1 MATYLNDLRLTEL
14 ATGEG
19 SGTWGTTTN
28 LSLELIGEALGFATQ
43 QVFGSDADA
52 TTTIADGASDP
63 ARAMYFKI
71 TSAGSLTATRT
82 CTIAP
87 NTISRVMFI
96 ENATT
101 GSQSIQ
107 ISQGSGASVT
117 ILAGKT
123 AVVYLDGAGSGA
135 AVVDAMAGVDPGVT
149 DTLAEVLAAG
159 NTSGANNLIIDNGQ
173 AITTNTINETT
184 AASGVTIDSVLLK
197 DDGVN
202 ATNLEITN
210 IKAND
215 GTSAGSIAN
224 STGVVTLASSVL
236 TTADINGGT
245 IDGAVIGGTT
255 PAALS
260 ATTGSFSSTLGVT
273 GAATFSSTVAGA
285 FNGTLGATTPAS
297 VAATTLSTT
306 GAATFGGD
314 LILNEASPLLIFQI
328 SGVSK
333 GYAGIAFTAGS
344 IVADSAT
351 DDYVVRSAN
360 GDFRVSTDDGTTSAL
375 TIAQTTGAATFG
387 GNVTGKNATFVT
399 TTAASL
405 ISIGDTAAGTYSLL
419 RMYGGSGK
427 YNFQVGVQNNVN
439 NAFEITPSTAV
450 GGTTFTTPALLING
464 SNGNVGISESN
475 PVAKIHIQGSGT
487 SGQVTSSLILENS
500 SSGTAGLQITGTA
513 GSSHL
518 DFMYGGAPST
528 GTNTLTTGM
537 SMTLEGSGAGRVGI
551 GTSSPAET
559 LHVAGAIAT
568 TAGISGHGAN
578 RATFSQEGAGG
589 AFIQSYGANTLTMG
603 AFVFRQASSDFSL
616 NATPLTIS
624 ATGDATF
631 SGTVNGLTLAPSAS
645 GNRWGVTAEVASN
658 GVMEIGRY
666 IDFHSTDGDTSDYGA
681 RLDYDGTNIVS
692 TNAFS
697 MASGIYLGGSVA
709 ANLLNDYETGVFTPT
724 LSFGGASVGI
734 TYSNQYGRYTK
745 VGRQVTVQV
754 GVYLTSKGTSTG
766 GAVVSGLPFNVTTQA
781 GGFGSYA
788 GTFKGAGMASLSNAT
803 NVIAD
808 ENTTTLLLE
817 ENNASGAS
825 ALTNANFT
833 DATYFMAT
841 ITYFN

>member
-28 LSLELIGEALGFATQ
+28 TSLELIGEALGYATQ

-123 AVVYLDGAGSGA
+123 AVVYLDGAGAGA

-215 GTSAGSIAN
+215 GTSAGSIAD

-245 IDGAVIGGTT
+245 IDGTTLGATT
-255 PAALS
+255 PSSVA

-306 GAATFGGD
+306 GAATFGGNVAIG
-314 LILNEASPLLIFQI
+314 LASTNTW
-328 SGVSK
+328 ST
-333 GYAGIAFTAGS
+333 GYAIEIGTEQAAIWGAGDQIDITGNAYFNS
-344 IVADSAT
+344 GWKAAATKSGASKYEQALGTHNFAVSGAVTADSAIT
-351 DDYVVRSAN
+351 FKSALNIAPN
-360 GDFRVSTDDGTTSAL
+360 GDISFYEDTGTTAKLFWDASAE
-375 TIAQTTGAATFG
+375 
-387 GNVTGKNATFVT
+387 
-399 TTAASL
+399 SL
-405 ISIGDTAAGTYSLL
+405 
-419 RMYGGSGK
+419 
-427 YNFQVGVQNNVN
+427 
-439 NAFEITPSTAV
+439 
-450 GGTTFTTPALLING
+450 
-464 SNGNVGISESN
+464 
-475 PVAKIHIQGSGT
+475 
-487 SGQVTSSLILENS
+487 
-500 SSGTAGLQITGTA
+500 
-513 GSSHL
+513 
-518 DFMYGGAPST
+518 
-528 GTNTLTTGM
+528 
-537 SMTLEGSGAGRVGI
+537 GI

-697 MASGIYLGGSVA
+697 MASGIYLGGTVA
-709 ANLLNDYETGVFTPT
+709 ANLLDDYETGVFTPT